1 MVPNPTGCFV
11 LCCAAGVLLGFVLHL
26 RELPRRRPLAVK
38 ALGDLLY
45 CGLCTGV
52 LMLLCL
58 TWNGGMLRLFQ
69 PVGMLL
75 GMALYFTGFGV
86 LTRRMAD
93 WLRRICHRLSGKA
106 ERLSTGVKTR
116 IAAKKSRLFSRKTID
131 NS

>member
-1 MVPNPTGCFV
+1 MAPNPTGCFV
-11 LCCAAGVLLGFVLHL
+11 LCCAAGVLLGFLLHL
-26 RELPRRRPLAVK
+26 GELPRRRPLAVK
-38 ALGDLLY
+38 ALGDLLF

-86 LTRRMAD
+86 LTRRTAD
-93 WLRRICHRLSGKA
+93 WVSRIRQRLNSKA
-106 ERLSTGVKTR
+106 GRLSTVVKTR